1 MDNPYAGNF
10 VEWALP
16 DEVMINANAE
26 VIIEEHVEVYNN
38 TRAYLERRAKTTGFS
53 FGFFFG
59 LFGRSETTITVT
71 STLRNDAMRFVTYDR
86 WYKMFDGK
94 TTWQFLTELGANRQF

>member
-16 DEVMINANAE
+16 DEVMINANPE
-26 VIIEEHVEVYNN
+26 VVIEDHVEVYNN
-38 TRAYLERRAKTTGFS
+38 TRAFLERRAKTTGFS
-53 FGFFFG
+53 IGFFLG
-59 LFGRSETTITVT
+59 LFGKSQTTITVT

-86 WYKMFDGK
+86 LYKLFDGK
-94 TTWQFLTELGANRQF
+94 LMDAKDPPK